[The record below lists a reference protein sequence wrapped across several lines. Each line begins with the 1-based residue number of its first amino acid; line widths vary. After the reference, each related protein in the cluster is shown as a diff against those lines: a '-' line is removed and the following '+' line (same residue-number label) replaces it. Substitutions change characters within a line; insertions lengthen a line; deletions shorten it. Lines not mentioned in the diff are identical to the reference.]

1 MGIER
6 EKGYEYKG
14 FKLGQKIKLK
24 EDNKIYTI
32 IGFNE
37 NRSLEESF
45 MAINKNESL
54 ARLKENIA
62 TSYLGEYKDSKS
74 YWIGIRNLNIELINK
89 GEQVDLKEL
98 HETLSKYYDL
108 KNFRTYYIELGNDL
122 EKCLGKTKV
131 KFTTETFNG
140 IKDKELEINKKYIG
154 KYIEDELGEI
164 NKKIDEIEKE
174 LEKLGLLNKNNI
186 GE

>member
-45 MAINKNESL
+45 MAINKNESI

-89 GEQVDLKEL
+89 GEQVDLKKL
-98 HETLSKYYDL
+98 HEILNEYYDL
-108 KNFRTYYIELGNDL
+108 KKIRTYYIELGNDL
-122 EKCLGKTKV
+122 EKSLGNEKV

-140 IKDKELEINKKYIG
+140 REDRELEVPKKYIEQYL
-154 KYIEDELGEI
+154 KDKLDEI
-164 NKKIDEIEKE
+164 NKKIDKIEEELKE
-174 LEKLGLLNKNNI
+174 LGLLK
-186 GE
+186 E

>member
-45 MAINKNESL
+45 MAINKNESI

-108 KNFRTYYIELGNDL
+108 KNFRTHYIELGNDL

-131 KFTTETFNG
+131 KLTTETFNG
-140 IKDKELEINKKYIG
+140 REDKELEVPKKYIE
-154 KYIEDELGEI
+154 KYIEDKLGEI
-164 NKKIDEIEKE
+164 NEKIDKIENNLKE
-174 LEKLGLLNKNNI
+174 LGLLK
-186 GE
+186 E